1 MKNLLLLF
9 FSVLYS
15 LFSALG
21 QESPPV
27 FKHDQFVKT
36 WRICYA
42 LEIEDAEDTLVF
54 QTSTPDC
61 RLNDCGKH
69 QWSLREDGAIDFVF
83 TTGCNSGFN
92 SVSSRPKRWVYIE
105 KDRLLKFISLDGFAD
120 IYFVEELTEQS
131 LVLIRRKDLE

>member
-1 MKNLLLLF
+1 MKNLQLLF

-36 WRICYA
+36 WRTCYTSEIDH
-42 LEIEDAEDTLVF
+42 LEETLLF
-54 QTSTPDC
+54 QTASAHC
-61 RLNDCGKH
+61 RLIDSAQH
-69 QWSLREDGAIDFVF
+69 QWSLREDGAIEFVF
-83 TTGCNSGFN
+83 AAGCNSGFN
-92 SVSSRPKRWVYIE
+92 SVSSRPKRWTYIE
-105 KDRLLKFISLDGFAD
+105 KDNLLKFISLDGFAD

-131 LVLIRRKDLE
+131 LVLIRRRDLE